1 MGGSERKNMKFI
13 EALNKFNEWRGLKVG
28 KGTVMGYD
36 MSLRYFCIFVRNAEI
51 EEIKLGDCVEWL
63 KWIRDLGFDITTL
76 EKKAIAL
83 KKFFEFW
90 WQQGKSVINPCLI
103 PLPPKQFK
111 FPRVA
116 SEEDYRKVLGVIPE
130 NSGYYWHIR
139 NRALITLL
147 WDSAARIGEAL
158 SLNIKDTDMV
168 NKKAEIHTEKTK
180 GFTPFRR
187 IFWTEDTNNNLIRWI
202 ERRKRELTMWNLK
215 EIKDPDALF
224 ISIHGGRGSCMGRS
238 NRMERA
244 AVTEMI
250 RKYSN
255 KAGLER
261 PLNPHSMRH
270 HRGRE
275 LAMQGANNSVISSI
289 LGHANLASSY
299 PYTALAGKDLESQF
313 RNYVGK

>member
-1 MGGSERKNMKFI
+1 MGGCFMRFI
-13 EALNKFNEWRGLKVG
+13 EALNRFNEWRGFKVG
-28 KGTVMGYD
+28 KGTLLGYD

-51 EEIKLGDCVEWL
+51 ESIKLEDCLNWL
-63 KWIRDLGFDITTL
+63 RWIRDLGFSTATL
-76 EKKAIAL
+76 EKKAISL

-90 WQQGKSVINPCLI
+90 WQQGESVVNPSLI

-116 SEEDYRKVLGVIPE
+116 NEEDYKKVLTVIPF

-147 WDSAARIGEAL
+147 WDSAARIGEVL
-158 SLNIKDTDMV
+158 SLNVQDVDMV
-168 NKKAEIHTEKTK
+168 NKKAQIHTEKTK
-180 GFTPFRR
+180 GVVPFRR
-187 IFWTEDTNNNLIRWI
+187 IFWTEDTNNNLIKWV
-202 ERRKRELTMWNLK
+202 EKRKRELTMWNLK
-215 EIKDPDALF
+215 EIKDPDAFF
-224 ISIHGGRGSCMGRS
+224 ISVHGGKGNCVSRS
-238 NRMERA
+238 NRMGRA

-270 HRGRE
+270 YRGRE

-289 LGHANLASSY
+289 LGHATLTSSY
-299 PYTALAGKDLESQF
+299 PYTALVGKDLETQF
-313 RNYVGK
+313 RTFVGK